1 MTTLIIGYG
10 NPLREDDGAGW
21 YVADRVAEALGDTAR
36 VLREHQLTPDLAADL
51 AAADLVVFVDARIV
65 EVERGVVVEPVEPAD
80 SPARSHY
87 CAPETLLA
95 TAQLLFG
102 RAPEAWLVS
111 VPAHALGFA
120 EALTPST
127 RAAADEAAETII
139 RLVADR
145 KEV

>member
-21 YVADRVAEALGDTAR
+21 YVADRVAERLGDAAR
-36 VLREHQLTPDLAADL
+36 VLRLHQLTPDLAADV
-51 AAADLVVFVDARIV
+51 AAADLVVFVDARVV
-65 EVERGVVVEPVEPAD
+65 EIERGVLVEPVEPAD

-87 CAPETLLA
+87 CAPATLLA

-102 RAPEAWLVS
+102 RAPTAWLVS
-111 VPAHALGFA
+111 IPAFALGFG

-127 RAAADEAAETII
+127 RDAADEAVGTIVVLAAG
-139 RLVADR
+139 RRGL
-145 KEV
+145 